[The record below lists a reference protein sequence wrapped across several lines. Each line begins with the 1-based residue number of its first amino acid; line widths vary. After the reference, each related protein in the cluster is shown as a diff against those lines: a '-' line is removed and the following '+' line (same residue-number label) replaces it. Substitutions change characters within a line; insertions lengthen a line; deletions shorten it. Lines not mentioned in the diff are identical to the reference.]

1 MKPKFLLDE
10 NLSKTI
16 KFAVLLINDRIDIVC
31 VGDPDTPSLGTLN
44 HYGKSYCVSQLTES
58 VH

>member
-16 KFAVLLINDRIDIVC
+16 KFAVLLINDR
-31 VGDPDTPSLGTLN
+31 SEAKEWLN
-44 HYGKSYCVSQLTES
+44 V
-58 VH
+58 VDWIPF